1 MANDRLVAISNGGRL
16 EAVGA
21 PVAAGQAG
29 AHLLGEVGAEDAEH
43 PASSQSQRPQL
54 QQALSGLVDRDCSDK
69 LTAQADAEERLP
81 DARRLRDL
89 KDTTVSSEWLWAVD
103 PRSPAALAPDAFVSA
118 ALRWNPFFAGLAAGS
133 STQGAPTLYAALLGR
148 AREDTTMFGTLFST
162 SSTWRMPLLRK
173 RFLVLEAAPGLRP
186 ADILTSAAS
195 PGLTS
200 ALDVGIA
207 SPDAAHAGADCAEA
221 MRVRK
226 RAVYSRFLP
235 ALEAEG
241 IEYRP
246 LVWSCWG
253 REYPDT
259 TATLTQLARQA
270 ARRRGMPDHI
280 RLLQRA
286 RAQIGAA
293 LARRAAAM
301 LRACMPGYE
310 QAAELRA

>member
-43 PASSQSQRPQL
+43 PASSQSHRPQL

-69 LTAQADAEERLP
+69 LTAQADAEGRLP

-103 PRSPAALAPDAFVSA
+103 PRSPAALEPDAFVSA
-118 ALRWNPFFAGLAAGS
+118 VRLRLGAGFAL
-133 STQGAPTLYAALLGR
+133 
-148 AREDTTMFGTLFST
+148 E
-162 SSTWRMPLLRK
+162 PLLCRAC
-173 RFLVLEAAPGLRP
+173 RRVLDPGGSHALCCAPGESTRGHNDVRDAVFDLVHLADATAEKEVLGLLEAAPGLRP

-253 REYPDT
+253 REHPDT

-270 ARRRGMPDHI
+270 ARRRSMPDHI

-301 LRACMPGYE
+301 LRACMPG
-310 QAAELRA
+310 